1 MERAQKLLYQ
11 WLIERGRVRY
21 ERIKDICE
29 YLNILCDLGLQK
41 PINNI
46 FYPLLYSGIVEF
58 IGDSRYH
65 ITPTCAISNN
75 KRTITVNPLLP
86 ETLERTSYIGL
97 YRGECECTNSYQF
110 NLNSILAAFPS
121 IEQYIHSLQSTFSWR
136 TSDFTN
142 NIGVVQKRDDSLN
155 QYFIEGKKC
164 YSIPH
169 QSVNPDAI
177 NIAYCYGRI
186 MNGNGEYDAITKIL
200 RLKKFRIPIMI
211 YRVLLVE
218 TLLNGSEVS
227 IENEYY
233 VFNHIDR
240 KSYIELSRIFCKSIK
255 RL

>member
-11 WLIERGRVRY
+11 WLTERGRVRY

-75 KRTITVNPLLP
+75 KKTIIVNPLLL
-86 ETLERTSYIGL
+86 EALERTSYIGL

-110 NLNSILAAFPS
+110 NLNSILAAFPT

-142 NIGVVQKRDDSLN
+142 NIGVVQKIDDSFN

-169 QSVNPDAI
+169 QFVNPDAI
-177 NIAYCYGRI
+177 NIAYCYERVK
-186 MNGNGEYDAITKIL
+186 NGNGVYDARTKTL

-218 TLLNGSEVS
+218 TLLNDSEVF
-227 IENEYY
+227 IENDYY

-240 KSYIELSRIFCKSIK
+240 KAYVELSRIFCKSIK